1 MSNKVTI
8 DKKKFEMCKND
19 EKFYLIIALMKILNV
34 LKYCHYC
41 IIESEKYKEPVDLM
55 MRFNGLFYSVGVIFE
70 AYNLRKRLYENFTGT
85 PEFDDG
91 LKKLFET
98 KEYNKLINDI
108 ISNFRNKSIFHYD
121 IGFIKDTLNLYN
133 KPEYNV
139 LISSGTEALNNY
151 YIMADEVFL
160 GSLINFGKAEKEQEE
175 DLKNLLVK
183 VLQIM
188 LKYIEG
194 AEQLIGFYLV
204 SIADAQFQK

>member
-8 DKKKFEMCKND
+8 DKAKFEMCKND

-34 LKYCHYC
+34 LKYCQYC
-41 IIESEKYKEPVDLM
+41 IIESKKYKEPVDLM

-70 AYNLRKRLYENFTGT
+70 AYNLRNRLYENFKGI
-85 PEFDDG
+85 PEFDNG

-98 KEYNKLINDI
+98 KEYNKLINDV

-121 IGFIKDTLNLYN
+121 IEFIKDALNLYN
-133 KPEYNV
+133 NPEYNV
-139 LISSGTEALNNY
+139 LISSGTESLYNY

-160 GSLINFGKAEKEQEE
+160 GSLINFGKTEKEQEE
-175 DLKNLLVK
+175 NLKDLLTK

-188 LKYIEG
+188 MKFCED
-194 AEQLIGFYLV
+194 AEQLIAFYLI
-204 SIADAQFQK
+204 SIADVQFQK

>member
-8 DKKKFEMCKND
+8 DKAKFEMCKND

-34 LKYCHYC
+34 LKYCQYC
-41 IIESEKYKEPVDLM
+41 IIESKKYKEPVDLM

-70 AYNLRKRLYENFTGT
+70 VYNLRNRLYENFKGI
-85 PEFDDG
+85 PEFDNG

-98 KEYNKLINDI
+98 KEYNKLINDV

-121 IGFIKDTLNLYN
+121 IEFIKDALNLYN
-133 KPEYNV
+133 NPEYNV
-139 LISSGTEALNNY
+139 LISSGTESLYNY

-160 GSLINFGKAEKEQEE
+160 GSLINFGKTEKEQEE
-175 DLKNLLVK
+175 NLKDLLTK

-188 LKYIEG
+188 MKFCED
-194 AEQLIGFYLV
+194 AEQLIAFYLI
-204 SIADAQFQK
+204 SIADVQFQK